1 METQLLL
8 PAGDVAYGLA
18 WGFVANYLNK
28 VLPGNYLL
36 P

>member
-28 VLPGNYLL
+28 VLPGNYFL